1 MLLMQAGLVHGGSS
15 SAAEVE
21 PLPVRIQAASRQLF
35 HSFLDAVDAKAISLS
50 ACDEEL
56 LFSLRDCRLPR
67 IMHVLLHASGDTE
80 ADYQAYGAAQMQIKR
95 IATEAIVEMVGFE
108 DMEMELELERAGAAA
123 TGEETLGLD
132 EAVMQSEE
140 EGVPS
145 SAVVIGLVDDEEM

>member
-1 MLLMQAGLVHGGSS
+1 MQAGLVHGGSS

-108 DMEMELELERAGAAA
+108 DMEMELELERGAGAAA